1 MQENFDQIRPM
12 IDDDVLL
19 LQLDNLEQWTRST
32 FERQSA

>member
-32 FERQSA
+32 FERQSP